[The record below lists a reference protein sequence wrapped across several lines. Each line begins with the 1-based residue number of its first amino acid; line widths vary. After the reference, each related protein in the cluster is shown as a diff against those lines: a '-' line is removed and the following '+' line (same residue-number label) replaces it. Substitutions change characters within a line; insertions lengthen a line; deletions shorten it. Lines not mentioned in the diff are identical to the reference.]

1 MKSKPIFTVLVLSWD
16 FELDNIYIGKFF
28 FHYYYSEPVS
38 NVITVEYCGFLKRDL
53 VYESLVDRSNEDSR
67 F

>member
-1 MKSKPIFTVLVLSWD
+1 MVYEIET
-16 FELDNIYIGKFF
+16 NIYGTRLNWITFILGKFF

-53 VYESLVDRSNEDSR
+53 VYESLVDRSNEDSH

>member
-16 FELDNIYIGKFF
+16 FELDNIYIGQFF

-38 NVITVEYCGFLKRDL
+38 NVITVEYCVDSLKGI
-53 VYESLVDRSNEDSR
+53 
-67 F
+67 